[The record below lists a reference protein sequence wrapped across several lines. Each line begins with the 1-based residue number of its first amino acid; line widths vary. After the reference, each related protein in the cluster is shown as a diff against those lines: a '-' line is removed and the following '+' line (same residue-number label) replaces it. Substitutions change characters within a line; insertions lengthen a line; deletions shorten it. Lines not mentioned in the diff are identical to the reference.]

1 MCARACLFCS
11 DGVGCSGSCP
21 PIDTIWFL
29 VANTLHR
36 ARERWCARALVISRE
51 FSGCEALA
59 ELLREDVT
67 LRHLELQLCGSP
79 PPPTPPLPYVP
90 SIPLPTPANLQ
101 PTSRQLYGGV
111 RVITGAD
118 LPCTSARK
126 CSSVAEVGWRV
137 LCACAEEQCLTL
149 HWSLR
154 GRRLTDSNMEVVSA
168 AAAGR
173 SVGLA
178 TLNLAGNELTDQS
191 AATLAALQR
200 R

>member
-1 MCARACLFCS
+1 MRACACDFARVQRLR
-11 DGVGCSGSCP
+11 GAGGAASGGR
-21 PIDTIWFL
+21 DAATFG
-29 VANTLHR
+29 A
-36 ARERWCARALVISRE
+36 AALRV
-51 FSGCEALA
+51 
-59 ELLREDVT
+59 
-67 LRHLELQLCGSP
+67 P

>member
-1 MCARACLFCS
+1 M
-11 DGVGCSGSCP
+11 
-21 PIDTIWFL
+21 
-29 VANTLHR
+29 
-36 ARERWCARALVISRE
+36 
-51 FSGCEALA
+51 
-59 ELLREDVT
+59 
-67 LRHLELQLCGSP
+67 
-79 PPPTPPLPYVP
+79 
-90 SIPLPTPANLQ
+90 
-101 PTSRQLYGGV
+101 
-111 RVITGAD
+111 
-118 LPCTSARK
+118 
-126 CSSVAEVGWRV
+126 AEVGWRV